1 MPPNPPT
8 VDTSAERAPD
18 LYPVFLKLAG
28 RRVLVVG
35 GGNVAKSKI
44 SALVAAGAAVTVVA
58 PQILP
63 EVIAQGVHCI
73 RRAFRSSDLAGV
85 WFVVAAA
92 PAEVNRRVEQG
103 ARKRRLF
110 VNAVDDPKCAS
121 AYLGGVLRKGGVTL
135 AVSTQGRVAALAG
148 LLREAFEA
156 LLPDDIEQWVAQGE
170 VARLEWKAKHI
181 AHDERRPLL
190 LRVLNDLYAGR
201 ESRTAGRAV
210 EQRL

>member
-1 MPPNPPT
+1 MPPITPT
-8 VDTSAERAPD
+8 VDAIALRAPD
-18 LYPVFLKLAG
+18 LYPVFLKLAE

-35 GGNVAKSKI
+35 GGNVANSKI

-63 EVIAQGVHCI
+63 EVIAQKVHCI
-73 RRAFRSSDLAGV
+73 RRAFRSSDLDGV
-85 WFVVAAA
+85 WYVVAAA
-92 PAEVNRRVEQG
+92 PPEVNRRVEQS

-110 VNAVDDPKCAS
+110 VNAVDDPSCAS

-156 LLPDDIEQWVAQGE
+156 LLPDDIEQWVTRGE
-170 VARLEWKAKHI
+170 VARLEWKAKRV
-181 AHDERRPLL
+181 AHEERRPLL
-190 LRVLNDLYAGR
+190 LRVLNDLYAER
-201 ESRTAGRAV
+201 ESRAV
-210 EQRL
+210 RRPAEP